1 MVKYLNAELFKV
13 RHRVYLF
20 GFLAVVLGGISAMFM
35 MLKANANPGT
45 TAESIL
51 WVLPLALSVG
61 LYLVVAI
68 SDMVFSDQYKY
79 NTLKNEVSYGLPR
92 FRIYFGKLIATAIM
106 CVVLC
111 AVILAYYFLLTVALF
126 PQEGTMPEMLKM
138 LGEMLLQ
145 ALPLWLGGL
154 GLYQAL
160 LFLVRG
166 STAATVIY
174 VLVVGALDSV
184 LKLLGMLMPALEG
197 TIQKIL
203 TCLLQTNFAA
213 TGGGIDLPHAWLVGM
228 AWLLIATLMG
238 AVVFQKREIN

>member
-1 MVKYLNAELFKV
+1 MVKYLNAELYKV

-20 GFLAVVLGGISAMFM
+20 GFLAVVLGGMSAMFM
-35 MLKANANPGT
+35 MMKANSGPNT
-45 TAESIL
+45 TTEAVL

-111 AVILAYYFLLTVALF
+111 AMILAYYFILSVALF
-126 PQEGTMPEMLKM
+126 PQEGTLPEMMKL
-138 LGEMLLQ
+138 LGQMLLQ

-174 VLVVGALDSV
+174 VLVVGVLDSV
-184 LKLLGMLMPALEG
+184 CKL
-197 TIQKIL
+197 
-203 TCLLQTNFAA
+203 
-213 TGGGIDLPHAWLVGM
+213 
-228 AWLLIATLMG
+228 
-238 AVVFQKREIN
+238 

>member
-1 MVKYLNAELFKV
+1 MVKYLNAELYKV

-20 GFLAVVLGGISAMFM
+20 GFLAVVLGGITAMFM
-35 MLKANANPGT
+35 MMKANSGPNT
-45 TAESIL
+45 TTEAML
-51 WVLPLALSVG
+51 WVLPLTLSVG
-61 LYLVVAI
+61 LDLVVAI

-92 FRIYFGKLIATAIM
+92 FRIYFGKLIASAIM

-111 AVILAYYFLLTVALF
+111 AVILAYYFLLSVAFF
-126 PQEGTMPEMLKM
+126 PQEGTLPEMLKL
-138 LGEMLLQ
+138 LGQMLLQ

-166 STAATVIY
+166 STAATIIY
-174 VLVVGALDSV
+174 VMVVGVLDSV
-184 LKLLGMLMPALEG
+184 LRLVGMLMPKLAE

-203 TCLLQTNFAA
+203 TFLLQTNFAD
-213 TGGGIDLPHAWLVGM
+213 GGSIDLPHAWLVGM
-228 AWLLIATLMG
+228 IWLAAATLVG

>member
-35 MLKANANPGT
+35 MLKANSGPGT
-45 TAESIL
+45 TAESVL

-106 CVVLC
+106 CVALC
-111 AVILAYYFLLTVALF
+111 AVILAYYFSLSVALF
-126 PQEGTMPEMLKM
+126 PQEGTLLEMMKL
-138 LGEMLLQ
+138 LGQMLLQ

-184 LKLLGMLMPALEG
+184 LKLLGMLMPALAE

-203 TCLLQTNFAA
+203 TCLLQTNFAVA
-213 TGGGIDLPHAWLVGM
+213 GSIDLPHAWLVGM
-228 AWLLIATLMG
+228 VWLAVATLVG